1 MSRPFLKGF
10 LLVVFASILWG
21 AMGTV
26 VQYLFSVPSGFTAL
40 GLVTLR
46 QLAAGTIFVA
56 AASLFMPK
64 AMWGIFKNPRDLL
77 DIVTAGIF
85 VFAGHYGFF
94 QSIYYSNAGTGA
106 VLLTLVPLLSGV
118 WIALRH
124 HRFVTPVEAVCFLLA
139 AAGVAVI
146 VTDGDF
152 SRLQFSPLAIAWGL
166 VAAVFSAA
174 YLIQPAGIIRRVGV
188 IPVVAWSILIGGVI
202 ASSVCRPWTLDIRW
216 TADVAASFGF
226 IVIFGT
232 VLAFYFY
239 MSGLKYLSPVVMGLL
254 NCAEPLSAFL
264 FSIIFLGDRFG
275 AWQCLGVAMVLAN
288 VCLLTLAP
296 RR

>member
-77 DIVTAGIF
+77 DIVVAGIF

-106 VLLTLVPLLSGV
+106 VLLTLVPLLSG
-118 WIALRH
+118 L
-124 HRFVTPVEAVCFLLA
+124 
-139 AAGVAVI
+139 
-146 VTDGDF
+146 
-152 SRLQFSPLAIAWGL
+152 
-166 VAAVFSAA
+166 
-174 YLIQPAGIIRRVGV
+174 
-188 IPVVAWSILIGGVI
+188 
-202 ASSVCRPWTLDIRW
+202 
-216 TADVAASFGF
+216 FG
-226 IVIFGT
+226 
-232 VLAFYFY
+232 
-239 MSGLKYLSPVVMGLL
+239 
-254 NCAEPLSAFL
+254 
-264 FSIIFLGDRFG
+264 
-275 AWQCLGVAMVLAN
+275 
-288 VCLLTLAP
+288 
-296 RR
+296 